1 MLENFCS
8 DIIQTMKCFASQSF
22 ILCCQAEH
30 TKINS
35 QLNFNPG
42 LAPLS
47 PFEQPA
53 PGSLDQHSTDWATGS
68 VAEGLCASSVY
79 IIYMCIFLILEFT
92 LF

>member
-1 MLENFCS
+1 MFNMSL
-8 DIIQTMKCFASQSF
+8 IIFKPNVVRYVYHGKCITCFNLS
-22 ILCCQAEH
+22 CQAEH

-53 PGSLDQHSTDWATGS
+53 PGSLDQHSTD
-68 VAEGLCASSVY
+68 
-79 IIYMCIFLILEFT
+79 
-92 LF
+92 